1 MSEISCALTVSYS
14 NARTLVFVETEVVY
28 ALSNRKTIVDAAR
41 ELKVSYVFDVVTST
55 GTLRIP
61 MQSFQSRLRND
72 GISYLTAYV
81 PGGTAYKGKVLVGQM
96 MYVRRVVEFTDGTKT
111 ESEICRSKIT
121 DVTPSLSPNNS
132 TMTVGGSLEYPKPA
146 SPKSLSLS
154 NILYVAFYDAEV
166 SIRITP
172 NSELQPG
179 DIISYDGTDY
189 IATEIVMFVESTANY
204 CEVRGAPR

>member
-1 MSEISCALTVSYS
+1 MADIACSLVVSYS
-14 NARTLVFVETEVVY
+14 NARTLVFGELEVAY

-41 ELKVSYVFDVVTST
+41 ELKVAYVFDVVTPA

-72 GISYLTAYV
+72 GISYLTAYI
-81 PGGTAYKGKVLVGQM
+81 PGGTAYKGKILAGQM
-96 MYVRRVVEFTDGTKT
+96 MYVRRVVEYTDGSKV
-111 ESEICRSKIT
+111 ESEIARSQIT

-132 TMTVGGSLEYPKPA
+132 TMTIAGSLSYTSPA

-154 NILYVAFYDAEV
+154 NILYVAYYDDEV

-172 NSELQPG
+172 NSQLQPG
-179 DIISYDGTDY
+179 DIINYESKDY
-189 IATEIVMFVESTANY
+189 VATEIVMYVESGANY